1 MSTSLTY
8 FRKKNLIASILLLF
22 LLTLIWFPHSVNAQ
36 VQQPKERQQQQQQ
49 MKVVSTPTVAAS
61 TPYIS
66 SKDTINK
73 GTYKNH
79 ELIVEEESDIS
90 YAYYPDD
97 NPITTPIGNSSSTR
111 NSNTTSMLV
120 RLIPVKLL
128 VVLLMMGL
136 VIAVRQMAVSA
147 EDDTLRCCKC
157 TSLLGGSRYAPYEG
171 IDPTDVS
178 DHQKSVEVELLQ
190 LSASTGDDDDSEKQQ
205 LS

>member
-1 MSTSLTY
+1 M
-8 FRKKNLIASILLLF
+8 IASILLLF

-36 VQQPKERQQQQQQ
+36 VQQPKEQQQQP
-49 MKVVSTPTVAAS
+49 KVVSAPTSAAS
-61 TPYIS
+61 TPSIF
-66 SKDTINK
+66 SKDTNNK
-73 GTYKNH
+73 GKYESH

-90 YAYYPDD
+90 YAYYLDD
-97 NPITTPIGNSSSTR
+97 NPETTPIGNSSSTR
-111 NSNTTSMLV
+111 NSTTTSMLV

-128 VVLLMMGL
+128 MVLLMVGL
-136 VIAVRQMAVSA
+136 VIAVRQMALSA
-147 EDDTLRCCKC
+147 DDDTLRCCNF

-190 LSASTGDDDDSEKQQ
+190 LAASAGDDDSEKQQ